1 MDTNSLDAVMY
12 PTAAPYASVGS
23 NLRFSPNTGLPALTV
38 PMGQAAGTETFA
50 GIGGANIEFVGR
62 AYAEPTLISLGYAYE
77 QATKHR
83 TTPPLYPALAGDT
96 FPGPGADDDPAGTGA
111 VTVTPS
117 VATVSKNQRFTVTVS
132 DDAAELFAYDLTVG
146 YDSKSFILVE

>member
-1 MDTNSLDAVMY
+1 MDSNSLDAVMY

-38 PMGQAAGTETFA
+38 PMGQATGTETFA

-62 AYAEPTLISLGYAYE
+62 AFAEPTLISLGYSYE

-83 TTPPLYPALAGDT
+83 TAPPLYPALPGDRS
-96 FPGPGADDDPAGTGA
+96 PALARTTTRRA
-111 VTVTPS
+111 RARS
-117 VATVSKNQRFTVTVS
+117 R
-132 DDAAELFAYDLTVG
+132 
-146 YDSKSFILVE
+146 